1 MEETKKEWEKGNINY
16 TVLWQ
21 GLETQKRRKTM
32 EDTPRKSVGSET
44 ASAVALKY
52 FSFLQLH

>member
-1 MEETKKEWEKGNINY
+1 MGEREHQLHCIMAGFGNI
-16 TVLWQ
+16 
-21 GLETQKRRKTM
+21 EERKTM

>member
-21 GLETQKRRKTM
+21 GLETERKTM
-32 EDTPRKSVGSET
+32 EDRPRKSVGSET
-44 ASAVALKY
+44 ANAVALKY